1 MTLLLKEIIETKALQ
16 FAETDKPFWYTAGN
30 FGPYY
35 INTQYLYGSA
45 AEAEV
50 LLREIEAEL
59 EWMPSFYYRLLVA
72 VQKQIEMN
80 EIYKKVIDLAVEKLK
95 RSFDLSQVDLISGG
109 ERRDYFFSIAIANVL
124 GKPHLSIR
132 KDKSTCLHAYEN
144 SSGWGGTLMQAN
156 GYSCI
161 AQPDLE
167 SKRILHIVDIIA
179 KGSSWVQIWL
189 PAVEDL
195 GGKIKFGFAVMDR
208 SQGGLQILA
217 EHGIEAVALE
227 EANSS
232 LFKAAHRVNAISD
245 YQFELATN
253 YLQNP
258 AIFEQDFLRR
268 YPDFL
273 EKEISKGGDA
283 AIKAAHYKKSLHERL
298 I

>member
-16 FAETDKPFWYTAGN
+16 FAVADQPFWYTAGN

-50 LLREIEAEL
+50 LLREIETEL

-72 VQKQIEMN
+72 VQEQIKKN
-80 EIYKKVIDLAVEKLK
+80 EIYKKVIDLSVEKLK
-95 RSFDLSQVDLISGG
+95 SSFDLSQVDLISGG

-132 KDKSTCLHAYEN
+132 KDKSTCLHAYER
-144 SSGWGGTLMQAN
+144 SSGWGGTLMQEN
-156 GYSCI
+156 GYFCI
-161 AQPDLE
+161 AQPDLG
-167 SKRILHIVDIIA
+167 SKRILHISDIIA
-179 KGSSWVQIWL
+179 KGASWVQIWL
-189 PAVEDL
+189 PAVENL
-195 GGKIKFGFAVMDR
+195 GGKIKFGFAVMER

-217 EHGIEAVALE
+217 ELGIEAVALE

-232 LFKAAHRVNAISD
+232 LFKAAHEENALSD

-258 AIFEQDFLRR
+258 DFFERDFLRR
-268 YPDFL
+268 HPDFL
-273 EKEISKGGDA
+273 EKEISNGGERA
-283 AIKAAHYKKSLHERL
+283 VKAAQYKRSLHESL